1 MDIKTRVTLQ
11 FLMKSSKTMVDLQ
24 WKMNKF
30 INNDD
35 VSFLGH
41 AVKQL
46 NEQISLAESMAK
58 VKECDTILSITRSE
72 PCETAKKLKITKNTY
87 KLDNE

>member
-41 AVKQL
+41 GIKQL
-46 NEQISLAESMAK
+46 KEQISLAESVAK
-58 VKECDTILSITRSE
+58 VNECDMILSITRSE
-72 PCETAKKLKITKNTY
+72 QCDTAKTLKITKNTY
-87 KLDNE
+87 KADE